1 MKYNAKIV
9 PGRSIS
15 PNPNNEYGL
24 SHSNIG
30 DCMILGTLI
39 TIGKCSLLPLPGN
52 KKQSITAAKR

>member
-1 MKYNAKIV
+1 MKDNAEII

-24 SHSNIG
+24 SQSNIG
-30 DCMILGTLI
+30 DWMILGTLI

-52 KKQSITAAKR
+52 EKQNANALKA